1 MNSHPDNKF
10 DVGHE
15 ELKLSLSRWELFRL
29 QQFKGRPTGHW
40 LITDQRFCDL
50 LNINL
55 QSLRSKHVPH
65 PPGCHSVPCD
75 KGLCGLVITLKMDF
89 CGIRRTFSYSPFFFG
104 SSMCLGPVNWNLICT
119 TSLYFEFK
127 PTQPQLSIVPVK
139 PNASSIIA
147 KDSRCC
153 TLSGWVWKRY
163 SKSFFNL
170 KTSWIM
176 KKWRDKKRRRIKFFC
191 VTTSTPD
198 LDPPHICQELWER
211 SSEIQ
216 ICHNC
221 FSAWTCRRLHAL
233 SPAENNLPIL
243 EVVGEGVMEVG
254 KEKVEGK
261 WKQRVKITMNHLR
274 YDPLSECEERSK

>member
-1 MNSHPDNKF
+1 M
-10 DVGHE
+10 
-15 ELKLSLSRWELFRL
+15 
-29 QQFKGRPTGHW
+29 
-40 LITDQRFCDL
+40 
-50 LNINL
+50 
-55 QSLRSKHVPH
+55 
-65 PPGCHSVPCD
+65 
-75 KGLCGLVITLKMDF
+75 
-89 CGIRRTFSYSPFFFG
+89 
-104 SSMCLGPVNWNLICT
+104 
-119 TSLYFEFK
+119 
-127 PTQPQLSIVPVK
+127 K

-153 TLSGWVWKRY
+153 TLSGCVWKRY

-170 KTSWIM
+170 KTSWII
-176 KKWRDKKRRRIKFFC
+176 KKWRDKKRRRIEFFC

-243 EVVGEGVMEVG
+243 EVVGEEVMEVG
-254 KEKVEGK
+254 KKKVKGK
-261 WKQRVKITMNHLR
+261 WKQDNNEPLEIWSFEWMWGKIEVNAILQLGIRGRWQLR
-274 YDPLSECEERSK
+274 LSEFTQTF